1 MSQSKVVS
9 PPLSRQ
15 STLIDEQEKTSRT
28 PSTTLAESQRGPD
41 PPPPSKT
48 VQNARLVKY
57 WLKAQFKA
65 DPNRPYNP
73 HSGF

>member
-1 MSQSKVVS
+1 MSQSKAVS

-15 STLIDEQEKTSRT
+15 STLIEEQDKTSRT
-28 PSTTLAESQRGPD
+28 PSTLAESQCGPD

-48 VQNARLVKY
+48 RQNARLVKY

-65 DPNRPYNP
+65 DPDREYNP

>member
-1 MSQSKVVS
+1 MSQSQAIS

-15 STLIDEQEKTSRT
+15 STLIEEQDKKTSHA
-28 PSTTLAESQRGPD
+28 PSTIAESQRGPD

-48 VQNARLVKY
+48 RQNARLVKY

-65 DPNRPYNP
+65 DPDRPYNP